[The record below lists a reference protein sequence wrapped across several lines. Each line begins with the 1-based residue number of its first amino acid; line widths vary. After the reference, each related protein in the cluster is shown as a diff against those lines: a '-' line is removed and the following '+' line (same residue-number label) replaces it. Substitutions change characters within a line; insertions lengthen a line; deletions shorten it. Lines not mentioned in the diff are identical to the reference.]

1 MTTNT
6 NAAQVAKNLIAVAED
21 QAFDA
26 WYKQDCLVGGVNAR
40 IAARAAWNARA
51 ALTTAA
57 PQPCDIIADA
67 VRVPLDSLHA
77 DAEWLCARLLDKSLT
92 REEVVTAIRSRID
105 AAKAA
110 LTTAA
115 AVPPEGFVMVPVEL
129 ANRVQESL
137 GEFLMDHG
145 WSQRDM
151 DTSDDFGAVLLAAAP
166 KAEPVPETE
175 NPVSQPA
182 GEYPPLPLPDFGR
195 ARRLGAAYYGD
206 AYTADQMRAYADA
219 TCAMRAQ
226 AAPAAVAGMSEAV
239 AYLDIGGGG
248 YLDLG
253 SDLSDEA
260 LRKLPKGRNML
271 AIVGT
276 YGVDGYVP
284 VAPPTTQQEA
294 AYTSVQLA
302 EMVLSDCGHSSNY
315 KPLLERVAG
324 RIDRHVE
331 RLLTV
336 QQADRALR
344 AQAAPAAV
352 ASPLTKL
359 QRKAIAVCFTSD
371 KVSVSEV
378 QRKLS
383 ISYADAQTL
392 CQSIVDLGLTDELEL
407 APSLKQRGAPAPQA
421 APTSSASVE
430 ITDEQMHQGLA
441 AAFAHP
447 RAAAPDAVF
456 KAGVDFGVSVAL
468 LQTAPTTQAAPAWA
482 NQAVIEYQYTGG
494 THWCEL
500 GPAERMRT
508 DFDGVYRLQPGTFP
522 TQAAPQ
528 PAVQQ
533 GDDLQTF
540 AIGDSNYAAGMLLGW
555 NLCTAGMDAEFSRI
569 REDRMRA
576 AVQASRAAHPAAPV
590 AQGDARAGKF
600 MTVVYRDISPGEE
613 ARALCE
619 HPKASAMSWSHALNE
634 RDAARAAVQA
644 EELPERSKPRRF
656 LSWACPVCC
665 ASVETTP

>member
-6 NAAQVAKNLIAVAED
+6 NAALRSAAESALEALEILNGID
-21 QAFDA
+21 TETESVTIHVSDE
-26 WYKQDCLVGGVNAR
+26 
-40 IAARAAWNARA
+40 IAALRA

-115 AVPPEGFVMVPVEL
+115 AVPPEGVVMVPKVPDERMER
-129 ANRVQESL
+129 AIAAA
-137 GEFLMDHG
+137 F
-145 WSQRDM
+145 
-151 DTSDDFGAVLLAAAP
+151 FGTVHEARKAWVAGIAAAP
-166 KAEPVPETE
+166 KAEPVPA
-175 NPVSQPA
+175 A
-182 GEYPPLPLPDFGR
+182 G
-195 ARRLGAAYYGD
+195 AH
-206 AYTADQMRAYADA
+206 
-219 TCAMRAQ
+219 
-226 AAPAAVAGMSEAV
+226 
-239 AYLDIGGGG
+239 I
-248 YLDLG
+248 
-253 SDLSDEA
+253 
-260 LRKLPKGRNML
+260 
-271 AIVGT
+271 
-276 YGVDGYVP
+276 
-284 VAPPTTQQEA
+284 QQES

-315 KPLLERVAG
+315 QPLLERVAG

-344 AQAAPAAV
+344 A
-352 ASPLTKL
+352 
-359 QRKAIAVCFTSD
+359 
-371 KVSVSEV
+371 
-378 QRKLS
+378 
-383 ISYADAQTL
+383 
-392 CQSIVDLGLTDELEL
+392 
-407 APSLKQRGAPAPQA
+407 QA

-468 LQTAPTTQAAPAWA
+468 LQTAPTTQA
-482 NQAVIEYQYTGG
+482 T
-494 THWCEL
+494 
-500 GPAERMRT
+500 
-508 DFDGVYRLQPGTFP
+508 
-522 TQAAPQ
+522 PQ

-533 GDDLQTF
+533 GDELP
-540 AIGDSNYAAGMLLGW
+540 
-555 NLCTAGMDAEFSRI
+555 
-569 REDRMRA
+569 REDFAWLVVQEACETEPADEDDPECIRILRRDLKS
-576 AVQASRAAHPAAPV
+576 AVLSAFLRHDAAHPAAPV